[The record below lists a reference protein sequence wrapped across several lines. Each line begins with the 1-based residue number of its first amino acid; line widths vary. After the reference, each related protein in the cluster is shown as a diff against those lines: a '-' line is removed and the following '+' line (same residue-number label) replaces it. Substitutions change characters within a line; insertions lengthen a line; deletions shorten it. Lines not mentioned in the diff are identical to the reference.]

1 MVELPSLFTNSKD
14 ANLTSTVAV
23 IEAVLEQLGHDAFRA
38 RVTRPGA
45 RRAWTF
51 TKGSAEV
58 HIDIL
63 ERKDFLHLRV
73 SSPIMTTDSADRS
86 RLYERLLELNADHVV
101 GAAFAIRNGE
111 VLVIAERSTLDLD
124 LSEAADLIRRVED
137 YADRYDDELCAAFGG
152 HRGPRR

>member
-1 MVELPSLFTNSKD
+1 MVELHSLFANSKD

-23 IEAVLEQLGHDAFRA
+23 VEAVLEQLGHDAFSSRA
-38 RVTRPGA
+38 ERPGA
-45 RRAWTF
+45 LSAWTF

-63 ERKDFLHLRV
+63 ERRDFLHIRV
-73 SSPIMTTDSADRS
+73 SSPIMTTGGADRA
-86 RLYERLLELNADHVV
+86 RLFERLLELNADHLV
-101 GAAFAIRNGE
+101 GAAFAIRGGE

-124 LSEAADLIRRVED
+124 LSEAADLVGRVQD

-152 HRGPRR
+152 QRGGHG